1 MTTDE
6 QRTERIT
13 WLNVEFEEVLER
25 FLHGDID
32 AQQLAQLASGL
43 SSYEEVDKLGS
54 ELLQHSFWAMQH
66 VTHRPA
72 CWAPTRQEIEYLLLC
87 IREEEVFDPERIDF
101 AFPLPRK

>member
-6 QRTERIT
+6 QRSERET
-13 WLNVEFEEVLER
+13 WLYYEFAEAFER

-32 AQQLAQLASGL
+32 AHQLAEL
-43 SSYEEVDKLGS
+43 SSSLTSYEEVDELGD
-54 ELLQHSFWAMQH
+54 ELLQQCFWAMQH

-87 IREEEVFDPERIDF
+87 VRGEEVFDPERIDF
-101 AFPLPRK
+101 AFPMPRK